1 MEDKLYI
8 SDNQCFSEFETLN
21 DGLFSGEGLVF
32 LIKGNIVYYK

>member
-1 MEDKLYI
+1 M
-8 SDNQCFSEFETLN
+8 LN